1 MEQKSQSRLG
11 VNIGFIGA
19 GNMAK
24 AIGEGL
30 THSGNKPLHN
40 KLNTE
45 TRHNSTFKVIHGI
58 SVKVSK

>member
-1 MEQKSQSRLG
+1 MDTNERIT

-30 THSGNKPLHN
+30 IDAGKLIKFTKHRLDFTH
-40 KLNTE
+40 
-45 TRHNSTFKVIHGI
+45 
-58 SVKVSK
+58 